1 MDLNFLTDFGTELIK
16 KPKFQK
22 FLGET
27 SAEVLNSELSNIT
40 SELNSLENEIK
51 ESATSGIGID
61 KDDSPEDK
69 NLTREERRN
78 NRLLRKENRK
88 KRREEKREE
97 LKRKR
102 EKLKQRIIPRFEEY
116 TVKGRIYDSNTATPL
131 KGVEVKPGVD
141 LTQGEGL
148 DVDPGVAT
156 PEELK
161 GALNTDIQLAAD
173 FRVYV
178 PVEVLVATNVDD
190 SLRGRERRQA
200 RRESRKITTNDQGYY
215 EFKVKAL
222 VIGEEDEDN
231 TGLEKREL
239 VSILDLGLVFNKEG
253 YIPSTTSII
262 TLDNRIKR
270 DINTI
275 GLVNVDK
282 AAEDTKKT
290 INNAIYLAGLKAQQL
305 FLSAIE
311 KIIVARKK
319 SVQNV
324 TNLLTSKLIP
334 LLIGIL
340 IIFGISKLS
349 QKNLAKCPSPDQLK
363 EAIRRRNRTVKQIN
377 QVFKAVIINTG
388 LATVFIILAAKLKE
402 IRFSI
407 DSLPIPMS
415 VGTPPAKDFGGLI
428 ASVKYSTIAKLQN
441 INDLLEELEEQNKEL
456 NKNLLIA
463 LAFLIAGL
471 IIARLLLKN
480 IDELVSKCAQDQID
494 SGEIVLEELTKEI
507 DQLGDEEEEQ
517 IEPFINGFDL
527 SVVEVDKEIGSI
539 KRRQAIA
546 KNKDGVIVLKG
557 EPSFSATDQVL
568 IDELA
573 FYIKSNNLKAF

>member
-27 SAEVLNSELSNIT
+27 STEVLNNELSNIT

-51 ESATSGIGID
+51 ESAISGIGID

-97 LKRKR
+97 LKRKK

-141 LTQGEGL
+141 LTRGEGN

-161 GALNTDIQLAAD
+161 GALNTDIQLASD

-178 PVEVLVATNVDD
+178 PVEALVATGENV
-190 SLRGRERRQA
+190 
-200 RRESRKITTNDQGYY
+200 TTNDQGYY

-253 YIPSTTSII
+253 YIPNTTSII
-262 TLDNRIKR
+262 TLDNRVKR

-282 AAEDTKKT
+282 AAEDAKKT

-305 FLSAIE
+305 FLSGIE

-363 EAIRRRNRTVKQIN
+363 EAIRRRNRAVRQIN
-377 QVFKAVIINTG
+377 QIFKAVIINTG
-388 LATVFIILAAKLKE
+388 LAGVFIILAVKLRE

-441 INDLLEELEEQNKEL
+441 INDLLEELEEQNKTL
-456 NKNLLIA
+456 NKKLLIA

-480 IDELVSKCAQDQID
+480 IDELASKCAQDQID

-517 IEPFINGFDL
+517 IKPFINGFDL
-527 SVVEVDKEIGSI
+527 SVVEIDKEIGSI

-557 EPSFSATDQVL
+557 EPSFSAADQVL